1 MELALR
7 KGQRER
13 DSSKTARRV
22 AWAGRSR
29 RRRSMQIYSIGGVV
43 RRDVASIYRAWRSSS
58 PLRRVTYN
66 APSRSAVHQ
75 PQPGPPSLPA
85 PFPGHFRFWRAHR
98 LRSRRIISISHRPV
112 GIITPLRKGALPP
125 LLSPL
130 RSLISSFCII
140 VFQRVC
146 CSNALMVSYGGPIR
160 SGGSRSGGVA
170 IRGHGSRERGV

>member
-75 PQPGPPSLPA
+75 PQPGPPSFSPS
-85 PFPGHFRFWRAHR
+85 RATFAFGGR
-98 LRSRRIISISHRPV
+98 
-112 GIITPLRKGALPP
+112 T
-125 LLSPL
+125 
-130 RSLISSFCII
+130 
-140 VFQRVC
+140 VFEV
-146 CSNALMVSYGGPIR
+146 
-160 SGGSRSGGVA
+160 
-170 IRGHGSRERGV
+170 EE

>member
-1 MELALR
+1 
-7 KGQRER
+7 
-13 DSSKTARRV
+13 
-22 AWAGRSR
+22 
-29 RRRSMQIYSIGGVV
+29 MQIYSIGGVV

-58 PLRRVTYN
+58 PLRVTYN
-66 APSRSAVHQ
+66 APSRSAAR
-75 PQPGPPSLPA
+75 PPTSTRTSLPL
-85 PFPGHFRFWRAHR
+85 PFSGHFRFWRAHR

-125 LLSPL
+125 LLCPL